1 LINEKKS
8 GVIIALLIIGIFVLS
23 ILSASLY
30 LINRQEN
37 ENTINK
43 EVYFAAIQMRYAVES
58 AYDMHVNYTH
68 MNGTFTQEDMF
79 NMSRDRQV
87 VISLLNFSVSTLED
101 ARKRCDSIG
110 WSHKG
115 LDNNI
120 MAYKK
125 LRNFLLLNW
134 GNTTEVIPVTK
145 YIKNHLE
152 DIIFQSPDELEYS
165 LIYNYDADSKVIEEG
180 LKHAP

>member
-1 LINEKKS
+1 MINERKS

-30 LINRQEN
+30 IINRQEN
-37 ENTINK
+37 EKTINK
-43 EVYFAAIQMRYAVES
+43 EAYLAAIQMRYAVES

-68 MNGTFTQEDMF
+68 MNGTLTKEDMF
-79 NMSRDRQV
+79 NMSRDRYI
-87 VISLLNFSVSTLED
+87 VISWLNFSISTLED

-125 LRNFLLLNW
+125 FRDFLLQYW

-145 YIKNHLE
+145 YIKNNLE
-152 DIIFQSPDELEYS
+152 DIISQWLDVVEYS
-165 LIYNYDADSKVIEEG
+165 LIYNYDGASKVIEEG